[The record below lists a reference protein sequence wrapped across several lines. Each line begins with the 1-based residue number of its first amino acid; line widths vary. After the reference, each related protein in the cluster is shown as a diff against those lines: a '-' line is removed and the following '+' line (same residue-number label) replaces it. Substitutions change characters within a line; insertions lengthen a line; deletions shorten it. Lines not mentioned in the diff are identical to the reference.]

1 MPWKP
6 ETDWHLFQALSKML
20 QVEVKEGEDVARTD
34 AESETVPLDREF
46 KI

>member
-1 MPWKP
+1 
-6 ETDWHLFQALSKML
+6 ML
-20 QVEVKEGEDVARTD
+20 QEEVKEGEDVARTD